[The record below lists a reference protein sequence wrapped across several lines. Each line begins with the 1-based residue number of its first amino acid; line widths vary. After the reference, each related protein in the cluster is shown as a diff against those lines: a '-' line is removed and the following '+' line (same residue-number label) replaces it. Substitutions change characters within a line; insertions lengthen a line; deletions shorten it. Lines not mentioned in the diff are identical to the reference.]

1 MIFIR
6 ADWDFEFNLLTPT
19 RKVFRKKK
27 KKKEK
32 YSMRFGCSIVL
43 GISIIR
49 DGDWL

>member
-19 RKVFRKKK
+19 RKVFAKKK
-27 KKKEK
+27 KKQ
-32 YSMRFGCSIVL
+32 YSMGFGCSIVL